1 MRLVLILFIIFSI
14 MKKQIFI
21 LFLLFGSFSVWAQFS
36 TQTELKYLQI
46 INANKN
52 KELIKNN
59 LWNAELKADSI
70 LYNKEQTLVNQLF
83 FIELSKSYFLLK
95 KYDLSLLNLYKQ
107 SFLFPNDSLSIENK
121 QLFFELMYRN
131 NFTDSISHILW
142 EESQKNNL
150 SNDYNHRLNF
160 LLKKVI
166 DIHSKRLTP
175 YIFDLAHLYERFSI
189 KRPIYLSYWE
199 FLSLIKAKERH
210 KKQIIHYENNQNVL
224 VYQTIKK
231 DRLKYKIYRKAIKH
245 YIRAN
250 ALKKSK
256 ELINTYQAYDLS
268 LILKL
273 DLIVK
278 KSRVTIKKLF

>member
-46 INANKN
+46 INADKN

-250 ALKKSK
+250 ALKRSK